1 MPVYKYVVS
10 LATVT
15 VTVTVTVSRLRL
27 REVREEVELV
37 RLGVGASGPLGT
49 SCSGF

>member
-10 LATVT
+10 LAT

>member
-1 MPVYKYVVS
+1 MLPHSLSVYKYS

-15 VTVTVTVSRLRL
+15 VTRLTVKEL
-27 REVREEVELV
+27 REEAELA
-37 RLGVGASGPLGT
+37 RLGVGDSGPLGT

>member
-15 VTVTVTVSRLRL
+15 VTVTVSRLRV

>member
-1 MPVYKYVVS
+1 MLDVYKYMVRL
-10 LATVT
+10 LATA
-15 VTVTVTVSRLRL
+15 TVTVSRLTV